1 MKKYFLM
8 FFSLIA
14 IFSCRA
20 QLQQEQ
26 EGSQAEISVT
36 TKDGITTVSGY
47 FVNDRTIKSELQ
59 YKLKVERDGKGGK
72 TSSSQGGKFDAK
84 ADEKVLLSTSGVNIS
99 EGDEY
104 TFTLTI
110 LDSDGNIIA
119 ENKKTQN
126 DQ

>member
-14 IFSCRA
+14 IFSCKA
-20 QLQQEQ
+20 QVQQQQE
-26 EGSQAEISVT
+26 SQAEISIS

-47 FVNDRTIKSELQ
+47 FVNDGTKKSELI
-59 YKLKVERDGKGGK
+59 YKLKVERDGKSGK
-72 TSSSQGGKFDAK
+72 TSSNQGGKFDAK

>member
-1 MKKYFLM
+1 M

-47 FVNDRTIKSELQ
+47 FVNDGTIKSELQ
-59 YKLKVERDGKGGK
+59 YKLKVERDGKSGK